1 MIDGFKK
8 GSGCFTCELCGK
20 KTRVVDVNMPY
31 CPYCIR
37 IMEKENEGED
47 KKGDDLND
55 GKRSKV

>member
-37 IMEKENEGED
+37 IMEKENEGEVIWTEAEKEH
-47 KKGDDLND
+47 KK
-55 GKRSKV
+55 RT